1 MVSRAGAVGVEVV
14 RWVNSETF
22 QHGGKHVGDCFWA
35 GTRVTVDVSH
45 RRPQVFRRGESEDTV
60 ALNSAITP
68 LGARAANVAGETDHV
83 TQYK

>member
-1 MVSRAGAVGVEVV
+1 MVSRASAVGVEVV
-14 RWVNSETF
+14 RWANSETF
-22 QHGGKHVGDCFWA
+22 RRGGKHVGDCFWA
-35 GTRVTVDVSH
+35 GTRVAVDV
-45 RRPQVFRRGESEDTV
+45 RRRFSQVFRRGKSEDTA